1 MHYIELLSTHW
12 QLTVSFAAIMY
23 RHATDAT
30 VLPRE
35 TLRVDTAKGCK
46 GLQRAI

>member
-12 QLTVSFAAIMY
+12 QLIVSFAAIMY
-23 RHATDAT
+23 RHAT

-46 GLQRAI
+46 GRLNIREYI